1 MHSVLL
7 KTKHTPKS
15 NRKIARE
22 LFPKPK
28 QAGTLSPKKTWLFLL
43 KTRQETVSVDRRELK
58 SIKTHGPDYVDPTG

>member
-7 KTKHTPKS
+7 KTKHTQKL

-22 LFPKPK
+22 LFPKPR
-28 QAGTLSPKKTWLFLL
+28 QAAMLRSKKTQLFLL

-58 SIKTHGPDYVDPTG
+58 SIKTRGPDYVDPTG